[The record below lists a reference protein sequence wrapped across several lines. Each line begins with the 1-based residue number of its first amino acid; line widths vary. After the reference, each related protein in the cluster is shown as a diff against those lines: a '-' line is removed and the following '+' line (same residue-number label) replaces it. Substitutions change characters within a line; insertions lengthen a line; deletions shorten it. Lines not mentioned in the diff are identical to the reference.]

1 MSNFINE
8 IKEAWQIALFKHP
21 AMHKVA
27 EDKSKTIFGYYII
40 IAGAILSFLGQQIFS
55 AWFRPSLTYGILMAV
70 MQVVMA
76 VIGIY
81 VISFIAKKLFKGQ
94 AMHDQ
99 FFRVTAYGMV
109 IMWVSIVPQ
118 LSIVGGIW
126 GLILLYMI
134 LVNVHKLTS
143 GGAIGTILVA
153 IVVSMV
159 ISALL
164 TPLYLRFGSYGIMG
178 GVKIN
183 DATKT
188 IDLSGSKVDMGEAGK
203 VEFGTETMKITNE
216 KGEVV
221 EIKIPKITNE

>member
-8 IKEAWQIALFKHP
+8 IKEAWQIALFKQP
-21 AMHKVA
+21 AMHKIA
-27 EDKSKTIFGYYII
+27 QDKSKTIYGYYII

-55 AWFRPSLTYGILMAV
+55 AWYWPSMTYGLVMAV

-81 VISFIAKKLFKGQ
+81 VVSFIAKKIFKGQ

-99 FFRVTAYGMV
+99 FFRATAYGMI
-109 IMWVSIVPQ
+109 IMWLSIIPQ
-118 LSIVGGIW
+118 LTIISGIW
-126 GLILLYMI
+126 GLILLYLL

-143 GGAIGTILVA
+143 GGAVGTIIVS

-164 TPLYLRFGSYGIMG
+164 TPLYFRLGSYGIMG
-178 GVKIN
+178 GMQFSN
-183 DATKT
+183 SGKT
-188 IDLSGSKVDMGEAGK
+188 IDLSGNKIDAGDAGK
-203 VEFGTETMKITNE
+203 VEFGTNTMKITNE
-216 KGEVV
+216 KGEVIEV
-221 EIKIPKITNE
+221 KIPNLPK